1 MTRTVEEFG
10 LIPLYNAKDWA
21 AGADSE
27 TVDMGKGGSLDIVVT
42 TGVLTVPGTWSLF
55 SGVTA
60 GAKTTALPFTYRLS
74 GADYL
79 GIGADLYGAEV
90 AEADG
95 ILTVSATAHDL
106 RVIVLHIDA
115 ADLPVDHRWVTMVV
129 ASGTAQFLAAIG
141 VLRQPRYSPSPSSVP
156 LS

>member
-10 LIPLYNAKDWA
+10 LIPMYNAKDWA

-27 TVDMGKGGSLDIVVT
+27 TIDMAKGGSLDIVVT
-42 TGVLTVPGTWSLF
+42 TGVLTVPGAWSLF

-79 GIGADLYGAEV
+79 GIGADLYGAEI

-106 RVIVLHIDA
+106 RMLVLHIEA
-115 ADLPVDHRWVTMVV
+115 ADLPVDHRWVTM
-129 ASGTAQFLAAIG
+129 AIAAGTAQFLAAVGI
-141 VLRQPRYSPSPSSVP
+141 LRQPRYAPPVSAVP
-156 LS
+156 LV

>member
-10 LIPLYNAKDWA
+10 LIPMYNAKDYV

-27 TVDMGKGGSLDIVVT
+27 TIDMGKGGSLDIVIT
-42 TGVLTVPGTWSLF
+42 TGVLTAPGALSLF

-74 GADYL
+74 SADYL
-79 GIGADLYGAEV
+79 GIGADLYGAEI

-95 ILTVSATAHDL
+95 ILTLSATTHDL
-106 RVIVLHIDA
+106 RMLVLHIEA
-115 ADLPVDHRWVTMVV
+115 ADLPDGHKWVT
-129 ASGTAQFLAAIG
+129 AAIAAGTAQFLAAIG
-141 VLRQPRYSPSPSSVP
+141 VLRQPRYAPPVSAVP
-156 LS
+156 LV